1 MFYCVATPWPHY
13 LVKEDTRADENLPPR
28 RCSESFARRVLGV
41 WQLNSHQYG
50 NMVRADK
57 KKMFTHNRDIYSS
70 CDWLKSTQ
78 PPSRESCVFSLH
90 AQKFTFYFFFLSL
103 PLNATC
109 AGTPAFQ
116 LVADVVSARNIRS
129 LRRFPHFNYN
139 ATWRTELLVS
149 KGLTGKRKCA
159 TPALVSARR
168 RRRAAAPRRGRQP
181 TRVPR
186 FRDNNGRVRCFF
198 MLLSSRRVSATLL

>member
-1 MFYCVATPWPHY
+1 MFFLYI
-13 LVKEDTRADENLPPR
+13 LK
-28 RCSESFARRVLGV
+28 
-41 WQLNSHQYG
+41 NSHL
-50 NMVRADK
+50 
-57 KKMFTHNRDIYSS
+57 I
-70 CDWLKSTQ
+70 
-78 PPSRESCVFSLH
+78 
-90 AQKFTFYFFFLSL
+90 FFLSL

-129 LRRFPHFNYN
+129 LRRLPHFNYN
-139 ATWRTELLVS
+139 TTWRTELLVS
-149 KGLTGKRKCA
+149 KGLTGKLKCA

-186 FRDNNGRVRCFF
+186 FRDNNGRVGCFF
-198 MLLSSRRVSATLL
+198 MLLLSRRHITVVLLCE